1 MKTRILQLFTLCVVG
16 LGFSGCV
23 VSHGTHAHVSGGIY
37 ATSGDYYEDRYYR
50 VPRERGVVIPRQK
63 VVVVPQKRVVVAPQK
78 RVVVAHRPATYPVA
92 GAAPRHNPRV
102 AVPPRHN
109 AKAAPRRDMKPHHSF
124 ARKDGKIPPRAKD
137 RAFSSHQMKNQKVAP
152 PKPHGERETPKR
164 YAKNLP
170 PQPPHR

>member
-1 MKTRILQLFTLCVVG
+1 MKTRILQIATLCVVG

-50 VPRERGVVIPRQK
+50 VPRERVVVVPQQK
-63 VVVVPQKRVVVAPQK
+63 VVVVPQKRAVVAPQK
-78 RVVVAHRPATYPVA
+78 RVVVARRPAVRPVA
-92 GAAPRHNPRV
+92 KV
-102 AVPPRHN
+102 VPKHGIEVP
-109 AKAAPRRDMKPHHSF
+109 PRRDMKPHHSF
-124 ARKDGKIPPRAKD
+124 VRKDGKIPPRAKD
-137 RAFSSHQMKNQKVAP
+137 RAFSSHQVKNQKVAP

-170 PQPPHR
+170 PRPLHR

>member
-50 VPRERGVVIPRQK
+50 VPRERVVVVPRQK
-63 VVVVPQKRVVVAPQK
+63 VVVVPQKRVVLIPQK
-78 RVVVAHRPATYPVA
+78 RVVVARRPAVRPVV
-92 GAAPRHNPRV
+92 GV
-102 AVPPRHN
+102 VPKHGTEVSS
-109 AKAAPRRDMKPHHSF
+109 RRDMKPHHSF
-124 ARKDGKIPPRAKD
+124 VRKDGKIPSRAKD
-137 RAFSSHQMKNQKVAP
+137 RTFSSHQVKNQKVAP
-152 PKPHGERETPKR
+152 LKPHGGRETTKR

-170 PQPPHR
+170 PRPPHR

>member
-1 MKTRILQLFTLCVVG
+1 MKTRILQIVTLCVVG

-23 VSHGTHAHVSGGIY
+23 VSHGTSAHVSGGIY

-50 VPRERGVVIPRQK
+50 VPRERVVVVPRQK

-78 RVVVAHRPATYPVA
+78 RVVVARRPAVRPVVGVAPKHDA
-92 GAAPRHNPRV
+92 GV
-102 AVPPRHN
+102 LL
-109 AKAAPRRDMKPHHSF
+109 RRDMKPRHNF
-124 ARKDGKIPPRAKD
+124 VKKDDKIPPRAKD

-152 PKPHGERETPKR
+152 PKSHGERETPKR

-170 PQPPHR
+170 PRPPHR

>member
-50 VPRERGVVIPRQK
+50 VPRERVVVVPQQK

-78 RVVVAHRPATYPVA
+78 RVVVARRPAVRPVV
-92 GAAPRHNPRV
+92 GVAPK
-102 AVPPRHN
+102 HN
-109 AKAAPRRDMKPHHSF
+109 AGVLPRRDMKPHHNF
-124 ARKDGKIPPRAKD
+124 VKKDDKIPPRARD
-137 RAFSSHQMKNQKVAP
+137 RVFSSHQMKNQKVAP

-170 PQPPHR
+170 PRPPHR